1 MYLLH
6 KPCIFMKLPILRN
19 RIDLL
24 REVAR
29 HLKDGKVFK
38 TLDFGHTNGFKF
50 QVSSFKVAMLLE
62 LSFGESYP

>member
-6 KPCIFMKLPILRN
+6 KPCIFFKLPILRN

-29 HLKDGKVFK
+29 HLKQA
-38 TLDFGHTNGFKF
+38 LLHAL
-50 QVSSFKVAMLLE
+50 AML
-62 LSFGESYP
+62 FDPVGVGG

>member
-1 MYLLH
+1 LASYLATGAFGY
-6 KPCIFMKLPILRN
+6 IQEDNN